1 MNLFI
6 LLFLALVLIVQ
17 FWAFI
22 DIAFAKRME
31 NKALW
36 FLAIICFPVLGS
48 IFYFQSRKKGVRIF
62 NPKFSR

>member
-17 FWAFI
+17 FWAII
-22 DIAFAKRME
+22 DIAFTKRME

-36 FLAIICFPVLGS
+36 FLAIILFSCIRFNLLFPESQKGS
-48 IFYFQSRKKGVRIF
+48 SDF
-62 NPKFSR
+62 